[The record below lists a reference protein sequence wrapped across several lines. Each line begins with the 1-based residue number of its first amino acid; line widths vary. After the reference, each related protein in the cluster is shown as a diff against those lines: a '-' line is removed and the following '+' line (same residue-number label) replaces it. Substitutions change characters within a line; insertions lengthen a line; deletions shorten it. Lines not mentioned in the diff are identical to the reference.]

1 MKIEYKKFFGK
12 VWKLMEHV
20 FSRWKILSAYVVFST
35 LILSGLYIDIIG
47 FFSSQENYATSFR
60 AQHGN
65 LNIYNVQAFL
75 IGTIFYVCLMLYDYL
90 RLRLDK
96 LQGERGYI
104 KNTTLIGDANQ
115 SVTQS
120 SQNSPA
126 ITSSPGASIT
136 YNITGITEERCRAI
150 FDEKWLIAA
159 RDFTFESVDTAEERT
174 KEFRTNL
181 LSRIGTEDKG
191 FESFADP
198 AFQFLLMDAQR
209 AAATTERSSDYKVL
223 SELLARRTHVG
234 NDRKLQIHI
243 KKAVEM
249 LPFIPDDALLGLTVN
264 FLLLKIVPVSGNISQ
279 GLKALDETF
288 GKTIGNNQLPKGNQ
302 WIESL
307 EACGLAK
314 IAIGSLFTMNKTIKI
329 MASHL
334 GGYVLPGIKK
344 DSENYKKAVGLIEG
358 VKLPPTILVGHEL
371 DTGYV
376 RICVVEEDKI
386 DNLVIERHLGDKVT
400 MKIQLNEQQKE
411 TLHKIYTLY
420 EQDQTLKELFEHKL
434 SEELMKYPYLKMV
447 MEWWDGIDMVYQLN
461 QTGLILANANANKYD
476 ENVPIIEE

>member
-1 MKIEYKKFFGK
+1 MEIEFKRFFGK
-12 VWKLMEHV
+12 GWKFVEHV

-35 LILSGLYIDIIG
+35 LVLSGWYIDIIG
-47 FFSSQENYATSFR
+47 FFSSQENYTTSFR
-60 AQHGN
+60 AQHGD

-75 IGTIFYVCLMLYDYL
+75 IGTIFYVFLMLYDYL

-96 LQGERGYI
+96 LQNESGNV
-104 KNTTLIGDANQ
+104 KNTALIGDANQ
-115 SVTQS
+115 SVAQN

-126 ITSSPGASIT
+126 ITSSPGASVT
-136 YNITGITEERCRAI
+136 YITGITEERCRAI

-159 RDFTFESVDTAEERT
+159 RDFTFESIDKAEERT
-174 KEFRTNL
+174 KEFRTDL
-181 LSRIGTEDKG
+181 FTRIGTEEKG

-209 AAATTERSSDYKVL
+209 AAATTERSSDYQVL

-234 NDRKLQIHI
+234 NDRKSQIHI

-264 FLLLKIVPVSGNISQ
+264 FLLLKIVPVSGNITQ
-279 GLKALDETF
+279 GLKALDVAF
-288 GKTIGNNQLPKGNQ
+288 GKAIGNNQLPKGNH

-314 IAIGSLFTMNKTIKI
+314 IAIGSFLTMNKMVKI
-329 MASHL
+329 MASNL
-334 GGYVLPGIKK
+334 RGYVQPGIKK
-344 DSENYKKAVGLIEG
+344 DSDTYKKAVKLIEE
-358 VKLPPTILVGHEL
+358 VNLPPTVLEEHEL
-371 DTGYV
+371 YSEYV

-386 DNLVIERHLGDKVT
+386 DNLIIERHLSDKEIL
-400 MKIQLNEQQKE
+400 KILPNDQQKE
-411 TLHKIYTLY
+411 TLHKIYALY
-420 EQDQTLKELFEHKL
+420 EQDQTLKDRFENKFG
-434 SEELMKYPYLKMV
+434 EELNKYPYLNMV
-447 MEWWDGIDMVYQLN
+447 KEWWDGIDIVFQLN
-461 QTGLILANANANKYD
+461 QTGIILANANANKYD